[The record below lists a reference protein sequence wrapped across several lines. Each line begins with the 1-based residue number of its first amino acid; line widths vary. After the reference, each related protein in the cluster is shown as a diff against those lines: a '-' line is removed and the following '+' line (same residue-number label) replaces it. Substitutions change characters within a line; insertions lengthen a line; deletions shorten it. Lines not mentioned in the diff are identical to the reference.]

1 MLTFR
6 KYGDLLAATGAA
18 LVAAFASLTQSGG
31 IARVGLSLLLVLV
44 LPGYVAA
51 AALFPADT
59 LQRVE
64 RLVTSLGLSLAIA
77 ILGGIALNLT
87 PWGLRTSTW
96 APLLAGVTV
105 CMGGIAAARRYSR
118 ERRDAA
124 KGRASLRLY
133 GLPRLSPAALSNW
146 AGRLAVP
153 QALMLGAALLITV
166 GAVVIRASGQL
177 QQNPV
182 QDATATQLW
191 IQPVNQGGA
200 PAIQLGMTNWRTG
213 VTQYQ
218 LNLTSKDVTVHQ
230 WNITLRPG
238 ATWQTTVVLSPKEIS
253 AGSIQAV
260 LFRASDM
267 RTPYRQVTLRLH
279 STGESGAGSLGRMS
293 ARLPDATADVT

>member
-1 MLTFR
+1 MITFR

-18 LVAAFASLTQSGG
+18 LVAALVSLTQSGG

-64 RLVTSLGLSLAIA
+64 RLVASLGLSLAIA
-77 ILGGIALNLT
+77 ILGGLVLNLT

-96 APLLAGVTV
+96 ALLLAGLTV
-105 CMGGIAAARRYSR
+105 CMGGIAVARRHSR

-124 KGRASLRLY
+124 KSSASLRLY
-133 GLPRLSPAALSNW
+133 GLPRLSSTAPSNR

-153 QALMLGAALLITV
+153 QALMLGASLLITI
-166 GAVVIRASGQL
+166 GAVVIAASGQL
-177 QQNPV
+177 QGNTA

-191 IQPVNQGGA
+191 IQPVTQGGA

-218 LNLTSKDVTVHQ
+218 LNLTSQDVTVRQ
-230 WNITLRPG
+230 WNITLRSG
-238 ATWQTTVVLSPKEIS
+238 ATWQTTVVLSPAEIS

-279 STGESGAGSLGRMS
+279 STGKSG
-293 ARLPDATADVT
+293 ARLPGRVIGLIA